1 MSLRSFSV
9 IRGSLALIPL
19 LLLTLALI
27 GHGRDEVA
35 RQALQLM
42 HEGKTKEGIHIF
54 EKLADDGDDRSM
66 VQLGV
71 YYFEGAVILQD
82 HAKAMEW
89 WLKALA
95 KNNADAFVNLG
106 VMHRDGNGVPANKKI
121 AYCIFL
127 TTYMNGL
134 GNESTQQRAGDCLS
148 LLMRNISKK
157 DIKDCL
163 SNYTL
168 PYLQAYLEA
177 KGDMNG
183 IPEKYQPSDKTPALK
198 NLDWWLDGELNA
210 IFGPPSEEEEKAR
223 AETRQHDADE
233 RAAIEHT
240 MAYEIRFP
248 TGTEANY
255 DSRKFIHDI
264 ITGSTMLSPENLKRQ
279 DDYLIY
285 EDQQN
290 IIEDEHRH
298 ITLETKN
305 HVTAVFRIEHPVKP
319 APADW
324 TPWMKPNF
332 LFDENTE
339 GFNLH
344 NGEEPKVKNIPVPAN
359 TPELR
364 FRVFKDKA

>member
-1 MSLRSFSV
+1 MHLKSCNV
-9 IRGSLALIPL
+9 IRPALALAHLI
-19 LLLTLALI
+19 LLTLASI
-27 GHGRDEVA
+27 SHGQDEVV
-35 RQALQLM
+35 RKALQLM
-42 HEGKTKEGIHIF
+42 DEGKINEGIHIF

-82 HAKAMEW
+82 HSKAMEW

-95 KNNADAFVNLG
+95 KDNADAFVNLG
-106 VMHRDGNGVPANKKI
+106 VMHRDGKGVPANKKI

-148 LLMRNISKK
+148 RLMRKISKK
-157 DIKDCL
+157 DINDCL

-168 PYLQAYLEA
+168 PYLQAYLKA

-183 IPEKYQPSDKTPALK
+183 IPEKYQPSDKNPALK
-198 NLDWWLDGELNA
+198 NLDWWLDGKLNA
-210 IFGPPSEEEEKAR
+210 IFGPTSVDTDEAHAEK
-223 AETRQHDADE
+223 RQPDADE
-233 RAAIEHT
+233 RPAAEHT

-248 TGTEANY
+248 TGTETSY
-255 DSRKFIHDI
+255 DCRQLINGI
-264 ITGSTMLSPENLKRQ
+264 VTGSAILSPENLKRQ

-285 EDQQN
+285 ENQQN
-290 IIEDEHRH
+290 IIGDEHRQ
-298 ITLETKN
+298 ITLENKN
-305 HVTAVFRIEHPVKP
+305 HVTAVFRIEHPVRP
-319 APADW
+319 VQADW
-324 TPWMKPNF
+324 TPWMKPDF

-344 NGEEPKVKNIPVPAN
+344 NGEEPKLKNIPIPSN

-364 FRVFKDKA
+364 FRVF